1 MGSSIQFLTSHA
13 IDRFGKPAPVSVI
26 TAIAPIFVYIN
37 AYFVLKE
44 ALGVIPLLNV
54 FVAIAGV
61 VVMNLNELGQTH
73 DYKTLVLMN
82 IFLAFT

>member
-73 DYKTLVLMN
+73 DYKTLVLMH